1 LGVIW
6 GRVLPSLIFFLIC
19 LFCVNLLCCKVVYA
33 EVLRRIDINS
43 ASIEE
48 LQELPGI
55 GPKIAQRIIE
65 YRKKYGCFKYLEE
78 LKKVKGIGEKKFE
91 KIKSLIYLGV
101 CEINKELNQS
111 SIVQK
116 IKDNIKEDN
125 RKDLKEKNE
134 CYIYFY
140 KDKYGVIHFTQFIE
154 SIPEEERNKV
164 RCWSRGVVK

>member
-1 LGVIW
+1 MFL
-6 GRVLPSLIFFLIC
+6 LIC
-19 LFCVNLLCCKVVYA
+19 SILDNLVCCRVIYA
-33 EVLRRIDINS
+33 EVLKRIDINS

-91 KIKSLIYLGV
+91 KIKPLIYIGV
-101 CEINKELNQS
+101 CEINKELKRS

-116 IKDNIKEDN
+116 IKDNEEGLK
-125 RKDLKEKNE
+125 KEKGCE
-134 CYIYFY
+134 IYFY
-140 KDKYGVIHFTQFIE
+140 KDENGVIYFTQFIE
-154 SIPEEERNKV
+154 SIPEEERDKV
-164 RCWSRGVVK
+164 RCWSSGVVK